1 MLPEPDKEA
10 WSEARSLA
18 DSMGL
23 SITYHQVDVTSQSSL
38 SETFGKCFEQSS
50 ASHPVRGLFVA
61 AGINQIKPALEYTPE
76 EFRRVIDVN
85 LTGTFFCAQ
94 AFAKEW
100 FARNEGVDGTA
111 GKGASIVL
119 TGSMS
124 GHVANA
130 GLLCTAYNASKAGV
144 CVIPASSQGHW
155 LIDIGQPSRQESGS
169 RMEWKGH
176 QS

>member
-1 MLPEPDKEA
+1 MLPEPDKDAWPEA
-10 WSEARSLA
+10 QKLA
-18 DSMGL
+18 ESQGL

-38 SETFGKCFEQSS
+38 STVFAKCFETSTE
-50 ASHPVRGLFVA
+50 SHPVRGLFVA
-61 AGINQIKPALEYTPE
+61 AGINQLKPALDYTPE
-76 EFRRVIDVN
+76 EFRKVIDVN

-94 AFAKEW
+94 AFAREW

-144 CVIPASSQGHW
+144 RQSSLPYRPPPVTYR
-155 LIDIGQPSRQESGS
+155 LIVV
-169 RMEWKGH
+169 
-176 QS
+176 